1 MNIKKNIRLSKIV
14 LICSVFMFIFG
25 VSTILYDGIS
35 GNGFRGLYIG
45 LLSCS
50 FLIIAQ
56 IVTIRKL
63 KKEQINNK

>member
-1 MNIKKNIRLSKIV
+1 MDIKKNIRLLKIV
-14 LICSVFMFIFG
+14 LICSVFMFLLG

-35 GNGFRGLYIG
+35 GNGFRPLYIG

-56 IVTIRKL
+56 IITIRKL